1 MKRFLSKVN
10 SHHLKLFFPI
20 VSLLLISTP
29 FVFAADN
36 SSDSEMSINK
46 STEDHALQVGYILLR
61 LGKDKGD
68 KFYPV
73 KMDNKEQPFIDIS
86 DLLTN
91 WLELISDCD
100 LVKKSCKLILHSKN
114 QIFWIDGFTNQFGD
128 NIKNTTP
135 VSYPQHAFVVQEDRL
150 WLRYDILSQW
160 LPIETQWSLSE
171 YKLQLLPRFSTKSEI
186 VKSRGDIR
194 KAAAENLKRKNW
206 IDGIQAME
214 PDGSFRPEFRYR
226 VQHEQ
231 FTKSDTKQS
240 ALGMD
245 FNAVL
250 WLGTL
255 KISHSQVANETDGE
269 LVDSSNT
276 LWNYRRLDNPYFYS
290 FETGNMVSDNS
301 LLIPGTAVENGLK
314 IHHLEKTQAED
325 QLGLNGQASPG
336 TEIDLYYG
344 GFILS
349 TIVVDN
355 NGTYSFDNIQVPGG
369 DMVRLKF
376 FYPDGSSEEKTIQ
389 VASDNGWLVPH
400 GTWNSRLFT
409 GDTTWGN
416 LSRLD
421 FGYGVSENF
430 SLGIEVNQLSFKE
443 NDPVSLNGVYTVWR
457 PIYGLYILAEALN
470 LDSSTD
476 VAASVDVTQFY
487 PQFFKYE
494 FHRLA

>member
-355 NGTYSFDNIQVPGG
+355 NGFDNIG
-369 DMVRLKF
+369 
-376 FYPDGSSEEKTIQ
+376 
-389 VASDNGWLVPH
+389 
-400 GTWNSRLFT
+400 NS
-409 GDTTWGN
+409 
-416 LSRLD
+416 
-421 FGYGVSENF
+421 
-430 SLGIEVNQLSFKE
+430 
-443 NDPVSLNGVYTVWR
+443 
-457 PIYGLYILAEALN
+457 
-470 LDSSTD
+470 
-476 VAASVDVTQFY
+476 
-487 PQFFKYE
+487 
-494 FHRLA
+494 